1 MKKKLAPFILGLGLV
16 SLAACSNDGEENT
29 DSASTEEGEVEFGD
43 VLATSDAGEI
53 TSDDVLNQIGTNQVA
68 NQTFQLVL
76 DQVLT
81 DKYSEE
87 INMDELND
95 QIDAEIEQYGGE
107 DNFCLFKPS
116 RSHRDVKE
124 LGMPSFP

>member
-16 SLAACSNDGEENT
+16 SLAACSNDSEENT

-53 TSDDVLNQIGTNQVA
+53 TSDDVLNQIGTNQIA

-81 DKYSEE
+81 DKYSE
-87 INMDELND
+87 
-95 QIDAEIEQYGGE
+95 
-107 DNFCLFKPS
+107 
-116 RSHRDVKE
+116 RSEERRVGKE
-124 LGMPSFP
+124 CRYRR